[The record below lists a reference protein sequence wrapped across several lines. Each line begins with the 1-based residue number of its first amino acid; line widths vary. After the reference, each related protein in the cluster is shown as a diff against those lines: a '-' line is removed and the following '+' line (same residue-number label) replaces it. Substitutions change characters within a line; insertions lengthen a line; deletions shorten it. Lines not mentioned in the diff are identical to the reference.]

1 MTQGLATASSAC
13 VGRQNKAKKAQDRLL
28 GSQLCTEQHKKGM
41 LCTYLDSKS
50 GGDVKLFPGIGGEG
64 SNW

>member
-1 MTQGLATASSAC
+1 VRGIPEQS
-13 VGRQNKAKKAQDRLL
+13 KKGTGQRAQAP
-28 GSQLCTEQHKKGM
+28 SQLCTEQHKKGM
-41 LCTYLDSKS
+41 LYTYLDSKS

>member
-50 GGDVKLFPGIGGEG
+50 GEAVRLFPGIWWRGLK
-64 SNW
+64 W